1 MKKNRSRLDSLVMSP
16 LAEEMRIQKEKQND
30 SL

>member
-16 LAEEMRIQKEKQND
+16 LAEELKIQEEIAD
-30 SL
+30 D